1 MAEHFREENLTPE
14 NSKVNYWDDF
24 AQKHF
29 PEMRLLFRGGKLWE
43 KEEWRN
49 VAEHCL
55 VEAAAS
61 EVLSD
66 ALHLPAK
73 EKEELVKSAICHDW
87 NKHMDVKPDDFTDK
101 DYKKAKIL
109 LKKIN
114 PNPTIMAA
122 TNPEFIERLA
132 QGEST
137 LLERL
142 QFYID
147 EICTGADIVSVDQRI
162 NEVQQRHPK
171 LNEIYWEKDRKLA
184 HTVEAEVFGL
194 LQQQGVSLET
204 PENVPDYIK
213 SKIEEKYATE

>member
-55 VEAAAS
+55 VEAVAS

-66 ALHLPAK
+66 ALQLPAK

-87 NKHMDVKPDDFTDK
+87 NKRMDVKPDDFTDK
-101 DYKKAKIL
+101 D
-109 LKKIN
+109 
-114 PNPTIMAA
+114 
-122 TNPEFIERLA
+122 
-132 QGEST
+132 
-137 LLERL
+137 
-142 QFYID
+142 
-147 EICTGADIVSVDQRI
+147 
-162 NEVQQRHPK
+162 
-171 LNEIYWEKDRKLA
+171 
-184 HTVEAEVFGL
+184 
-194 LQQQGVSLET
+194 
-204 PENVPDYIK
+204 
-213 SKIEEKYATE
+213 